1 MPRPPAPVLRR
12 APSRARAVVL
22 LGLAATLAA
31 CGGGGGDATTNPN
44 PGTVDRALNDA
55 RGAHA
60 MATLANGDL
69 LIVGGIGSAGAP
81 LSTCEVY
88 DLSASSTTNAVLR
101 TGGMTIPRARAT
113 ATTLGS
119 GQVLAVGGS
128 PSGVTEV
135 FTPNAGTPTAGT
147 WALTSATLVTPRS
160 RHVAVR
166 LLDGRV
172 LVAGGEDA
180 GGAGLASCEV
190 FVAAGSPMAPAAPLG
205 VARRDAT
212 ATLLPDGKVL
222 VVGGR
227 DGLGVP
233 LATAEVYDPLLDT
246 WTPTAGPLATA
257 RSLHSA
263 VFLDGADANPANDRV
278 WIAGGCD
285 ASGFGIEDA
294 EAYDPVTRTFA
305 SAGDLAGP
313 AVFDAAAVRL
323 ANGQAALVGGFT
335 RGGAFAPTEPVRESL
350 VYRLGA
356 ATAVGAQDV
365 AARRGALR
373 AAVIPSSGP
382 AGSSLVITGG
392 FDDDGV
398 AQDEVYVLPIDDELT
413 ALADTL
419 TDEEALGVGVFAT
432 AFHLFQDGL
441 VGGGDVELGI
451 VHDPVRGRRVRGWVG
466 NFEVTLEVDAGSIVG
481 DVEGKPYAMTVT
493 GGYVSSPDFQ
503 VDYRHATYVAGD
515 MDVDG
520 QDFDFDVDRA
530 PGFMRGWVTGFDDEA
545 ELRVEVDVD
554 VTDPWRSYLDV
565 YWI

>member
-12 APSRARAVVL
+12 ARARARAAVL

-55 RGAHA
+55 RAAHA

-69 LIVGGIGSAGAP
+69 LIVGGIGAAGAP
-81 LSTCEVY
+81 LATCEVY

-101 TGGMTIPRARAT
+101 TGGRPVPRARAT

-119 GQVLAVGGS
+119 GQVLVVGGS

-147 WALTSATLVTPRS
+147 WAVTSATLVTPRS

-180 GGAGLASCEV
+180 GGAGLASCEL
-190 FVAAGSPMAPAAPLG
+190 FVAAGSPMAPASPLG

-227 DGLGVP
+227 DGAGVP
-233 LATAEVYDPLLDT
+233 LATAELYDPALNT

-285 ASGFGIEDA
+285 GAGFGVEDA
-294 EAYDPVTRTFA
+294 EVYEPATRTFA

-493 GGYVSSPDFQ
+493 SGYVSSPDFQ

-530 PGFMRGWVTGFDDEA
+530 PGYMRGWVTGFDDEA

-554 VTDPWRSYLDV
+554 VTDPYRSYLDV